1 MVKAN
6 HALSNSV
13 LVVLGR
19 RLLISV
25 TKFPYKIASLRR
37 VNRPNSSMLARG
49 KSHVLPHTNPL
60 FTCTKLHSNVSK
72 WQITILLTE
81 ESAITRQEGGIA
93 ASKVVYRLISA
104 KLLPHIVSE
113 FCHN

>member
-19 RLLISV
+19 RLLISFSV

-37 VNRPNSSMLARG
+37 VNSPNSSMLARG

-104 KLLPHIVSE
+104 KLLPHSE
-113 FCHN
+113 